1 MSFSQ
6 KELSGMKNGI
16 IRTVGA
22 TAAFA
27 VLAFAGVA
35 TASAD
40 PAETRA
46 PVSTSASAAAVP
58 ALPAGK
64 IAFVSTVFGS
74 YQPNNEWTTGLYVP
88 KGWKDTKLSTDHHR
102 YTGGK
107 GHYSLRVNSWLD
119 KPASQQTAAKR
130 KIAALKGTK
139 GLKIVSLTT
148 GQVKQTT
155 SVERPVH
162 YYTTLTYTYVD
173 AKGAKRLVMTR
184 WVADWSGP
192 KRLAEVELTAAGRPM
207 DKAGLTSV
215 LAVATQTLGRAG

>member
-1 MSFSQ
+1 MRFSIARAAGVVAAVA
-6 KELSGMKNGI
+6 LLGTGAI
-16 IRTVGA
+16 TTAHGA
-22 TAAFA
+22 TTAGATSAAT
-27 VLAFAGVA
+27 
-35 TASAD
+35 TAS
-40 PAETRA
+40 
-46 PVSTSASAAAVP
+46 VP

-64 IAFVSTVFGS
+64 ITFVDTAFGS
-74 YQPNNEWTTGLYVP
+74 YKPNNEWSTGLYVP

-107 GHYSLRVNSWLD
+107 GHYSLRVNSWLR
-119 KPASQQTAAKR
+119 KPVPQPTAAKQ

-148 GQVKQTT
+148 GQVKRTT
-155 SVERPVH
+155 LPTHPVH

-184 WVADWSGP
+184 WVADWSGT

-215 LAVATQTLGRAG
+215 LAVATQTLGRSG